1 MAFIAQKR
9 SGIGAVSAGEI
20 ADFNAC
26 CDENELEQLN
36 VCVTDDEHE
45 LLSLDS
51 TVPFIASK
59 NGQLYNTVMEAYN
72 EIIMKNI
79 VTQVDYKEITEFNYG
94 IMFVLL
100 SDKFNYNIEA
110 NQVLMSTSGQ
120 IVYKTD
126 NDNLWGS
133 KVPEFDGQNIAGQIM
148 TDLRRRDSPS
158 GGDYTP
164 LN

>member
-9 SGIGAVSAGEI
+9 SGIGAALAGEI
-20 ADFNAC
+20 ADFNNL
-26 CDENELEQLN
+26 CDENDLEQLN

-45 LLSLDS
+45 VLSLDS
-51 TVPFIASK
+51 NVPFISSE
-59 NGQLYNTVMEAYN
+59 NGKLYNTVMEAYN
-72 EIIMKNI
+72 EIIMENI
-79 VTQVDYKEITEFNYG
+79 VMQVDSKEITEFNYG

-100 SDKFNYNIEA
+100 SDKFNNNIEA
-110 NQVLMSTSGQ
+110 NQVLMSTTEQ

-148 TDLRRRDSPS
+148 TDLRRR
-158 GGDYTP
+158 GDPFDPQTP
-164 LN
+164 FF

>member
-1 MAFIAQKR
+1 LLLKAKKKDVVIYCA
-9 SGIGAVSAGEI
+9 AGEI
-20 ADFNAC
+20 ADFNDC
-26 CDENELEQLN
+26 CAENDLEQLN

-45 LLSLDS
+45 VLSLDS
-51 TVPFIASK
+51 TLPFIASE

-72 EIIMKNI
+72 EIIMENT
-79 VTQVDYKEITEFNYG
+79 VTQLDSKQYTEFNYG
-94 IMFVLL
+94 TMFVLL

-110 NQVLMSTSGQ
+110 KQVLMSTSGQ

-148 TDLRRRDSPS
+148 TDLRRR
-158 GGDYTP
+158 GDPFDPQTP
-164 LN
+164 FF